1 MPKKS
6 QRESFALRLLKAAC
20 PPALL
25 MKFRAAYLTREVVQR
40 KAKREQAMEALPSL
54 VKPGDSVADLGAN
67 IGMYAIELS
76 ELVGPSGKVYSV
88 EPITSNFQILADV
101 VRKCRLSNVD
111 LYHAAIGSEAGL
123 QEMVIPNR
131 KGFTGFYSAHF
142 VRDDEEGTTET
153 VEVFTL
159 DNLWKQNEIKDLDFI
174 KADVAGA
181 ELEVI
186 AGARTLIQALRPGL
200 LVGVSLGTGDN
211 TFNALR
217 VFGYRAFLFS
227 GRLKETQNYL
237 AAHSY
242 HYFFLH
248 PESRCWSRAL
258 AAGLLDVSLGC
269 PVR

>member
-1 MPKKS
+1 MLI
-6 QRESFALRLLKAAC
+6 F
-20 PPALL
+20 
-25 MKFRAAYLTREVVQR
+25 
-40 KAKREQAMEALPSL
+40 
-54 VKPGDSVADLGAN
+54 N
-67 IGMYAIELS
+67 
-76 ELVGPSGKVYSV
+76 
-88 EPITSNFQILADV
+88 
-101 VRKCRLSNVD
+101 
-111 LYHAAIGSEAGL
+111 HAAIGSEAGH
-123 QEMVIPNR
+123 QDMVIPNR

-159 DNLWKQNEIKDLDFI
+159 DDLWKQNEIKDLDFI

-237 AAHSY
+237 AAQGVGAALWLPACLMSHS
-242 HYFFLH
+242 
-248 PESRCWSRAL
+248 
-258 AAGLLDVSLGC
+258 AA
-269 PVR
+269 P